1 MIGTNMKRILLSLL
15 VLMFAGKALA
25 ADIILTIPDASAA
38 RVVTLC
44 EELRQQLRIST
55 DSALWNNELCATEV
69 FRIGMR
75 EVDKRTETKA
85 ATATVRNQV
94 NDSLVS
100 WDANYP
106 RTPPSVCGDTV
117 TDTEFGETCDDGNQT
132 SGDGCSDVC
141 QLEIAPVCGNGVP
154 EAPEE
159 CDDGNTASGDGCSA
173 TCLIEIVEPFCG
185 DGILDAELGE

>member
-15 VLMFAGKALA
+15 VLMFAGKSLA
-25 ADIILTIPDASAA
+25 ADIILTIPNASAA

-55 DSALWNNELCATEV
+55 DSALWSNELCATEV

-106 RTPPSVCGDTV
+106 RTPASICGDTV
-117 TDTEFGETCDDGNQT
+117 IDTEYGETCDDGNT
-132 SGDGCSDVC
+132 VGLDGCDASC
-141 QLEIAPVCGNGVP
+141 QTE
-154 EAPEE
+154 
-159 CDDGNTASGDGCSA
+159 
-173 TCLIEIVEPFCG
+173 
-185 DGILDAELGE
+185 

>member
-1 MIGTNMKRILLSLL
+1 MKRILLSLL

-38 RVVTLC
+38 RVVELC

-55 DSALWNNELCATEV
+55 DSGLWNNPLCATEV

-75 EVDKRTETKA
+75 EVDKRTETKDA
-85 ATATVRNQV
+85 KATVSQQV
-94 NDSLVS
+94 NDSLDS

-117 TDTEFGETCDDGNQT
+117 TDTEFGETCDDGNQIN
-132 SGDGCSDVC
+132 GDGCDESC
-141 QLEIAPVCGNGVP
+141 I
-154 EAPEE
+154 
-159 CDDGNTASGDGCSA
+159 
-173 TCLIEIVEPFCG
+173 IEP
-185 DGILDAELGE
+185 

>member
-1 MIGTNMKRILLSLL
+1 MKRIFLSLSI
-15 VLMFAGKALA
+15 LMFAGSAMA
-25 ADIILTIPDASAA
+25 ADIILTIPNASSA
-38 RVVTLC
+38 RVVELC

-106 RTPPSVCGDTV
+106 RTPASACGDTV
-117 TDTEFGETCDDGNQT
+117 IDAEYSETCDDGNT
-132 SGDGCSDVC
+132 IGGDGCDESC
-141 QLEIAPVCGNGVP
+141 
-154 EAPEE
+154 
-159 CDDGNTASGDGCSA
+159 T
-173 TCLIEIVEPFCG
+173 IEP
-185 DGILDAELGE
+185 